1 MLEQDPLAMNSWHRE
16 RLLEALE
23 ANRKGVGDAPLLR
36 KWFDPGNQTAT
47 LDPVTEN
54 SDYPNSDDPAS
65 RPKSHQPN
73 SISFVLSTDEVDR
86 HGDVIAT
93 AGWNLDSYRKNPV
106 FLWAHDYARP
116 VIGRAVET
124 WLEPHRLLARVD
136 FAPTAFAQEVSSLYQ
151 AGYQRG
157 VSVGFKPLK
166 FEERRDEKSGALLGI
181 RFLEQELLEVSAVP
195 VPANRSALKRALDKA
210 PLTAEYLRH
219 CLGGTTSAGE
229 SPSGTG
235 LRARSNSINAGGPA
249 FEFMWSVISARIDD
263 MAKLAQELVQEAE
276 GVERAISPSEFYP
289 RDENGVLEILELLR
303 ECRS

>member
-1 MLEQDPLAMNSWHRE
+1 M
-16 RLLEALE
+16 
-23 ANRKGVGDAPLLR
+23 
-36 KWFDPGNQTAT
+36 
-47 LDPVTEN
+47 
-54 SDYPNSDDPAS
+54 
-65 RPKSHQPN
+65 
-73 SISFVLSTDEVDR
+73 
-86 HGDVIAT
+86 
-93 AGWNLDSYRKNPV
+93 
-106 FLWAHDYARP
+106 
-116 VIGRAVET
+116 
-124 WLEPHRLLARVD
+124 
-136 FAPTAFAQEVSSLYQ
+136 
-151 AGYQRG
+151 
-157 VSVGFKPLK
+157 
-166 FEERRDEKSGALLGI
+166 
-181 RFLEQELLEVSAVP
+181 SAVP
-195 VPANRSALKRALDKA
+195 VPANRSALKRALDEA